1 MVLLWGSGNS
11 TGSNYQRVS
20 CFDLDILDLNTF
32 SCLDL
37 DLNLEWTF
45 TETIANFLCPI
56 FTYRFMASKQY
67 RTGKPE
73 PSELV
78 CGSCDSRQ
86 KVPVG
91 SIISVVCWTDEVF
104 RQPLFHLNTVEL
116 MSPFCFRDWLDKQK
130 LLLTS
135 GQTIDMFGAQFETEV
150 MDHRL
155 EAFLSSSWYWA
166 GISYCWDKKKTNMFI
181 LLKGLLLT
189 SYRSC
194 CLDMDR
200 VRQQCARVM
209 CGFGRW
215 WVYKHDTDRTAYIYF
230 VAVFVYLTFDLGVFW
245 PHISDFCFV
254 SLHLLS
260 VPLSGR
266 IL

>member
-78 CGSCDSRQ
+78 CGSCDSCQ

-135 GQTIDMFGAQFETEV
+135 GQNIDMFGAQFETEV

-166 GISYCWDKKKTNMFI
+166 GISYCWDNPTCLYSLKYYFLLLTGHAVWTWTEWDNSVPEWCVDLADGECTNMTLTGLLTFI
-181 LLKGLLLT
+181 LLLFLFTWPLT
-189 SYRSC
+189 LGYS
-194 CLDMDR
+194 D
-200 VRQQCARVM
+200 
-209 CGFGRW
+209 
-215 WVYKHDTDRTAYIYF
+215 HI
-230 VAVFVYLTFDLGVFW
+230 LTT
-245 PHISDFCFV
+245 DFCFV
-254 SLHLLS
+254 SLHLLY

>member
-56 FTYRFMASKQY
+56 FAHLQVHGIETVQKRKTRAQWVGLRFMWF
-67 RTGKPE
+67 
-73 PSELV
+73 
-78 CGSCDSRQ
+78 RQ

-116 MSPFCFRDWLDKQK
+116 MSPFCFRDWLNKQK

-181 LLKGLLLT
+181 LLKVLLLT

-215 WVYKHDTDRTAYIYF
+215 WVY
-230 VAVFVYLTFDLGVFW
+230 
-245 PHISDFCFV
+245 
-254 SLHLLS
+254 
-260 VPLSGR
+260 
-266 IL
+266 